1 MEKLQWSKEA
11 PQCRGNYI
19 AGHFKA
25 PTDVVAEVTLY
36 SPADL
41 DETAFRYRFGYK
53 DVDVAVD
60 SARTAFERWR
70 LEPLENRVSYL
81 MRYKECLKQVE
92 LELAE
97 AISREIGKPL
107 WEALQ
112 EVSAMINKVDVSVND
127 GLALIADKKTPN
139 ILPGTEGVW
148 RQRPHGVFVVIGPF
162 NFPGHLANGH
172 IVPALLTGNCVIFK
186 PSEKSPS
193 VGQIMAEALNAAG
206 LPPGVFSMIQGDG
219 EVGRRLTTHE
229 GIDGV
234 LFTGS
239 YDVGLKI
246 KQDTINQYWKLLALE
261 MGGKNSSIVLEDA
274 NVESAIFEVLTSAFL
289 TTGQRCSATSRVM
302 VSEKIFDQF
311 TDLFHEKAKRFSIG
325 HPLENPFMGP
335 LIDQS
340 SVDKYL
346 KFQSIASREGCEVVM
361 RGKQLETSH
370 RGYYVTPSIHR
381 ATSNDL
387 AAVKKSIYQQTEIF
401 GPNVLLYRVQSKEEA
416 VRLADAT
423 QYGLALSV
431 FTSSRTN
438 YEWCFERVR
447 AGVIN
452 WNRSTVGASSR
463 LPFGGLKRSG
473 NHFPT
478 AVSASYYCTYPI
490 ASLEVAEPKL
500 PAQFP
505 NGMNWK

>member
-1 MEKLQWSKEA
+1 MNKAVWTKDA
-11 PQCRGNYI
+11 PAFRGNYVD
-19 AGHFKA
+19 GHFKI
-25 PTDVVAEVTLY
+25 PEDVILEVTVH
-36 SPADL
+36 SPANL
-41 DETAFRYRFGYK
+41 DETAFAFRYGYK
-53 DVDVAVD
+53 DIDLAVE
-60 SARTAFERWR
+60 SANKAFDRWR
-70 LEPLENRVSYL
+70 LEPLENRISYL
-81 MRYKECLKQVE
+81 AKYKENLKRIEIE
-92 LELAE
+92 LSE

-107 WEALQ
+107 WEAKQ
-112 EVSAMINKVDVSVND
+112 EVATMINKVDVSINE
-127 GLALIADKKTPN
+127 GLSLIKEKQLDA
-139 ILPGTEGVW
+139 ILPGTNGYW

-193 VGQIMAEALNAAG
+193 VGQLMAEALSAAG
-206 LPPGVFSMIQGDG
+206 FPAGVFSLIQGDG
-219 EVGRRLTTHE
+219 EVGRRLTTHD

-261 MGGKNSSIVLEDA
+261 MGGKNSSIVLDDA
-274 NVESAIFEVLTSAFL
+274 NIETAVYEIMNSAYL

-302 VSEKIFDQF
+302 ISEKLFDKF
-311 TDLFHEKAKRFSIG
+311 VDIFHEKSKKFSIG
-325 HPLENPFMGP
+325 HPTENPFMGP
-335 LIDQS
+335 LIDQH

-346 KFQSIASREGCEVVM
+346 KFQNIATREGCETVM
-361 RGKQLETSH
+361 RGKQLEINYK
-370 RGYYVTPSIHR
+370 GYYVTPSIHYC
-381 ATSNDL
+381 ANNDL
-387 AAVKKSIYQQTEIF
+387 ATVKKSVYQQTEIF
-401 GPNVLLYRVQSKEEA
+401 GPNVLLYKIKDKEEG

-423 QYGLALSV
+423 EYGLALSI
-431 FTSSRTN
+431 FTNN
-438 YEWCFERVR
+438 YENYSWCFERVR

-452 WNRSTVGASSR
+452 WNRSTVGASSK

-490 ASLEVAEPKL
+490 ASLEVSEPSL
-500 PAQFP
+500 PKQLP
-505 NGMNWK
+505 PGLNW